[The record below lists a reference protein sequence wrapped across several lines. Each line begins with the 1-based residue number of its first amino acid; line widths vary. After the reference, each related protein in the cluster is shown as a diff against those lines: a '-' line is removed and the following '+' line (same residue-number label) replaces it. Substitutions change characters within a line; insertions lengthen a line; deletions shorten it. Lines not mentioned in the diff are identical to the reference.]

1 MLVKIRALARIA
13 LFLMVLTTF
22 AGGASAATCTAS
34 MSDFNFATTS
44 VRDGNTPRIMG
55 TLRVECD
62 ALLGLISLV
71 NLCITVDDG
80 DGGAGSS
87 NSPRYMRRAD
97 GTQLAYQLYRGG
109 YGGTVLNT
117 ISGITLNLLGSSVYE
132 EPIFAEVIDSGTSV
146 KGGYYSSNFTAGTDF
161 RVTAGTL
168 FSCTSRGAQDT
179 SDFMVSADIEP
190 SCTVSAGTLDF
201 GTLGTNVSA
210 AVTAQTTIDVS
221 CSVGVPYSVQLGEG
235 QGPGVSDPSFRKMT
249 SGSNTLSYGLYR
261 NQTLTAPWGWTI
273 GVNDNSG
280 TGTGA
285 IQSIPVYGQINSGQT
300 VPVGVYSDSVIITV
314 NY

>member
-1 MLVKIRALARIA
+1 MPLKIRAAARIA
-13 LFLMVLTTF
+13 LFLAVLSTF
-22 AGGASAATCTAS
+22 AGESAAQSCTAS
-34 MSDFNFATTS
+34 MTDFNFGTTS
-44 VRDGNTPRIMG
+44 VRGGSTPRILG
-55 TLRVECD
+55 TLRVECG

-71 NLCITVDDG
+71 NLCITVDAG
-80 DGGAGSS
+80 DGGSGPS
-87 NSPRYMRRAD
+87 NNPRYMRRAD

-109 YGGTVLNT
+109 YGGTVLNN
-117 ISGITLNLLGSSVYE
+117 ISGVSLSLLSSTVYE
-132 EPIFAEVIDSGTSV
+132 ETIYAEVIDSGTSV
-146 KGGYYSSNFTAGTDF
+146 NGGYYSSNFTAGIDF

-168 FSCTSRGAQDT
+168 LSCTSRGEQDS

-210 AVTAQTTIDVS
+210 AVVAQTTIDVS
-221 CSVGVPYSVQLGEG
+221 CSAGVPYSVQLGQG
-235 QGPGVSDPSFRKMT
+235 QGPGVSDPTARQMS

-261 NQTLTAPWGWTI
+261 NQTLTAPWGWTV